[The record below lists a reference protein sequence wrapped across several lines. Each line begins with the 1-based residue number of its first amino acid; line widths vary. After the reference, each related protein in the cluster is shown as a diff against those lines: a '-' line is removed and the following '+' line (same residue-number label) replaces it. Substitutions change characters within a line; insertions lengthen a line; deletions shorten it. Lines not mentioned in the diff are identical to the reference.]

1 VPSLHCESKIT
12 ETSVQ
17 EHPPD
22 VVQEMTVAKPSSL
35 VSFISFCYA
44 LQQEHSLRSK
54 AVQLATPSWRSYG
67 RNEDTRV
74 RAVAA
79 RHRPTTARAPA
90 ARRPTTGS
98 ASLASTLWRAGL
110 QYCEGQPLPYPEG
123 EARHCPCADGDGAKR
138 YQDLPEAASFL
149 IAGSITPGSA
159 FKNRL
164 GATQSEKIGNAQRR
178 M

>member
-1 VPSLHCESKIT
+1 MVTTWLIKFIRQAVPSLHCESKIT

-54 AVQLATPSWRSYG
+54 AVQLAAPSWRSCG

-79 RHRPTTARAPA
+79 RHRPTTARAAA

-110 QYCEGQPLPYPEG
+110 QYYEGQPLPYPEG
-123 EARHCPCADGDGAKR
+123 EARHCPCAS
-138 YQDLPEAASFL
+138 EMMAAYKTRWGWS
-149 IAGSITPGSA
+149 
-159 FKNRL
+159 
-164 GATQSEKIGNAQRR
+164 
-178 M
+178 